1 MNIYQDISLGF
12 LLPHRVMYGPVCVYL
27 KGRWIWVLDF
37 QVYQDGLFKGLG
49 GKGEVHTIQ
58 SSFSSNNNTSSD
70 LLKATQ
76 IVFGN
81 IMGSEA

>member
-1 MNIYQDISLGF
+1 ME
-12 LLPHRVMYGPVCVYL
+12 
-27 KGRWIWVLDF
+27 
-37 QVYQDGLFKGLG
+37 QDGLFKGLG
-49 GKGEVHTIQ
+49 GKGEVHVIQ

-81 IMGSEA
+81 LWEVKHEDCGNTDIGIYQI

>member
-1 MNIYQDISLGF
+1 
-12 LLPHRVMYGPVCVYL
+12 MYGSVCVYL

-37 QVYQDGLFKGLG
+37 QIQQDGLFKGLG

-58 SSFSSNNNTSSD
+58 SSFSSDNNTSSD

-76 IVFGN
+76 VVFGTLWEVKHEDCGN
-81 IMGSEA
+81 TDIGIYQN